1 MAGVRP
7 GVDVS
12 MYEAA
17 LNTLREE
24 RRAVTAARGQ
34 LLRDED
40 LRQSDPQHRNQLL
53 AQTMAELAQLSRAIT
68 LLERV
73 QSGDLVEMDVA
84 SSGLPPA
91 PYRRHP
97 APARQTGLIR
107 KVQPAGGRA

>member
-1 MAGVRP
+1 M
-7 GVDVS
+7 S

-24 RRAVTAARGQ
+24 RRAVSAARAQ

-40 LRQSDPQHRNQLL
+40 LRRADPQHRNQLL

-73 QSGDLVEMDVA
+73 QAGDLVEMD
-84 SSGLPPA
+84 LPGPA
-91 PYRRHP
+91 AAPPPTERRP
-97 APARQTGLIR
+97 PPPRQTGLIR
-107 KVQPAGGRA
+107 KFRPEGRA

>member
-24 RRAVTAARGQ
+24 RRAVSAARAQ

-40 LRQSDPQHRNQLL
+40 LRLSDPQHRSQLL

-73 QSGDLVEMDVA
+73 QSGDLVEMDLPEP
-84 SSGLPPA
+84 GPPPA
-91 PYRRHP
+91 PYERKP
-97 APARQTGLIR
+97 APPRQTGLIR
-107 KVQPAGGRA
+107 KFRPGGRA

>member
-1 MAGVRP
+1 
-7 GVDVS
+7 

-24 RRAVTAARGQ
+24 RRAVAAARGQ

-40 LRQSDPQHRNQLL
+40 LRQADPRHRDQLL

-73 QSGDLVEMDVA
+73 QAGDLVEM
-84 SSGLPPA
+84 GLPEPAPPPA
-91 PYRRHP
+91 PLDRRPP
-97 APARQTGLIR
+97 APRQTGLIR
-107 KVQPAGGRA
+107 RFRPEGRA

>member
-1 MAGVRP
+1 
-7 GVDVS
+7 

-24 RRAVTAARGQ
+24 RRAVSSARAQ

-40 LRQSDPQHRNQLL
+40 LRLSDPRHRSQLL

-73 QSGDLVEMDVA
+73 QSGDLVEMDM
-84 SSGLPPA
+84 PPA
-91 PYRRHP
+91 
-97 APARQTGLIR
+97 APPSAPFVRPPEPPRQTGLIR
-107 KVQPAGGRA
+107 KFRPEGRA

>member
-1 MAGVRP
+1 M
-7 GVDVS
+7 S

-24 RRAVTAARGQ
+24 RRAVSAARAQ

-40 LRQSDPQHRNQLL
+40 LRRDEPQHRNQLL

-73 QSGDLVEMDVA
+73 QAGDLVEMD
-84 SSGLPPA
+84 LPGPA
-91 PYRRHP
+91 AAPPPTERRP
-97 APARQTGLIR
+97 PPPRQTGLIR
-107 KVQPAGGRA
+107 KFRPEGRA